1 MTTDT
6 RIEDWDSYS
15 AGLRERGKEFSALH
29 PELMKGF
36 GALNRGASTTKHID
50 AKTREF
56 IALAVAVT
64 TKCQGCIDAHA
75 RKAKAAGATKEEIVE
90 ALGVAIALNA
100 GAALTYSFHVLDA
113 LDGTG
118 QGAGQG

>member
-6 RIEDWDSYS
+6 RITDWDEYS
-15 AGLRERGKEFSALH
+15 AALRERGKEFGQLH
-29 PELMKGF
+29 PELIRGF
-36 GALNRGASTTKHID
+36 GALSRGASMTKHLD

-64 TKCQGCIDAHA
+64 TRCEGCIDAHA
-75 RKAKAAGATKEEIVE
+75 RKAKAAGATKEEIAE
-90 ALGVAIALNA
+90 ALGVAVALNA

-113 LDGTG
+113 MD
-118 QGAGQG
+118 GAGQG

>member
-15 AGLRERGKEFSALH
+15 AGLRDRGRELTALH

-36 GALNRGASTTKHID
+36 SALNRGASTTKHLD
-50 AKTREF
+50 AKTREL
-56 IALAVAVT
+56 IALAIAVT
-64 TKCQGCIDAHA
+64 TRCEGCIDAHA
-75 RKAKAAGATKEEIVE
+75 RKARVAGASKEEVAE

-100 GAALTYSFHVLDA
+100 GAALTYSLHVLDA
-113 LDGTG
+113 LDG
-118 QGAGQG
+118 AGT

>member
-6 RIEDWDSYS
+6 RINDWDAYS
-15 AGLRERGKEFSALH
+15 AGLRERGKEFSQLH
-29 PELMKGF
+29 PELIKGF
-36 GALNRGASTTKHID
+36 GALSRGAATTQHID

-64 TKCQGCIDAHA
+64 TKCEGCIDAHV
-75 RKAKAAGATKEEIVE
+75 RKAKAAGATKAEIAE

-113 LDGTG
+113 MDGTG
-118 QGAGQG
+118 QG

>member
-6 RIEDWDSYS
+6 RIEDWDDYS
-15 AGLRERGKEFSALH
+15 AGLRERGKELGTLH
-29 PELMKGF
+29 PELLKGF
-36 GALNRGASTTKHID
+36 GALSRGASTTNHLD
-50 AKTREF
+50 AKTREM

-64 TKCQGCIDAHA
+64 TRCQGCIDAHA
-75 RKAKAAGATKEEIVE
+75 RKAKAAGATKEEIAE

-100 GAALTYSFHVLDA
+100 GAALTYSLHVLDA

-118 QGAGQG
+118 QG

>member
-1 MTTDT
+1 MTADT

-15 AGLRERGKEFSALH
+15 EGLRARGKELTALH

-36 GALNRGASTTKHID
+36 SALSRGASTTRHLD
-50 AKTREF
+50 AKTREM

-64 TKCQGCIDAHA
+64 TRCEGCIDAHV
-75 RKAKAAGATKEEIVE
+75 RKARAAGASKEEVAE

-100 GAALTYSFHVLDA
+100 GAALTYSLHVLDA
-113 LDGTG
+113 MD
-118 QGAGQG
+118 GAG